1 MDETIISHGSGASA
15 IVIVSFCNKQHP
27 RLPKSGVIISSGN
40 DMVMGATAQSQ
51 HMNDVIMLTTL
62 NQMSEAKVDVRT
74 IPYGLEPQTLYNRI
88 IWRGAN

>member
-1 MDETIISHGSGASA
+1 
-15 IVIVSFCNKQHP
+15 
-27 RLPKSGVIISSGN
+27 
-40 DMVMGATAQSQ
+40 MVMGATAQSQ
-51 HMNDVIMLTTL
+51 HMNDVIMSTTL